1 MRHWHATRCS
11 PMLCIGLGLLWQKEA
26 QLRNHPPSTWEHLK
40 KKDLAVHPESLAVP
54 PHLRRF
60 FFGTSYPKSCH
71 FNAHLGY
78 QYPSL
83 QQDLG
88 SKKHPQRYQLPE
100 SHVCSM
106 ATIVLV
112 AVAAFV
118 AIAALGAVLGAIA
131 IVSFPL
137 KAHGL
142 RPMSQGGNYAKF
154 NMARFHR
161 MAELNRDFISCLIWV
176 EIDLA
181 TLCVSL
187 GATRSPRKPSCLRR
201 SVAVVLIKLVTLSK
215 SSKDSGF
222 LRHIHPFFGHTPKYK
237 LWSGG
242 FGIAKVA
249 TASRGLLL
257 EVAIMEDLT
266 NHE

>member
-26 QLRNHPPSTWEHLK
+26 QLRNFPPSTWEHLK
-40 KKDLAVHPESLAVP
+40 RKDLAVHPESLAVP
-54 PHLRRF
+54 PHLRLKIWYKLPQKLPF
-60 FFGTSYPKSCH
+60 QCSS
-71 FNAHLGY
+71 NLGY

-106 ATIVLV
+106 ATIVVV

-222 LRHIHPFFGHTPKYK
+222 
-237 LWSGG
+237 
-242 FGIAKVA
+242 
-249 TASRGLLL
+249 
-257 EVAIMEDLT
+257 
-266 NHE
+266 